1 MPGGVLSRKSH
12 EISGLR
18 EILCHTSRNQ
28 NIIFDEMLSVIT
40 WAGSAD
46 SNTGVDGARG
56 DMYSGG
62 MRRSIPTITETVW
75 ECTVLS
81 SAM

>member
-1 MPGGVLSRKSH
+1 MPGGALSRKSH

-28 NIIFDEMLSVIT
+28 NIISSDEMLSVIT

-62 MRRSIPTITETVW
+62 MRRSIPTITETV
-75 ECTVLS
+75 
-81 SAM
+81 